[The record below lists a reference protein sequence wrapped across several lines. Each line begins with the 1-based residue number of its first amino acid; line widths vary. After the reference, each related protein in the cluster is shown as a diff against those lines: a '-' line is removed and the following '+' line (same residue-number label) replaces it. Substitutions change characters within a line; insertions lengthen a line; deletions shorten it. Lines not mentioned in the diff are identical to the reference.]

1 MSWTQKELKKLDPAV
16 LEMSG
21 SEFINYT
28 SDRLKTL
35 PRAQRRA
42 KEREVKESMATM
54 KSFSPKQMKLMVQAV
69 NHACG
74 RAVQEELDRYNDI
87 MDGCITAYLYM
98 KNENITIEDARKEQ
112 DIIAELITDDVLKYK
127 KRLEE
132 SGGNEEMANKK
143 LEKMVPEVREYSNA
157 LIDKG
162 MNQGQA
168 VKELMAKFPTLSR
181 SMLTNA
187 FKKVKEE
194 RRVEDEAK
202 TLKVDTEVIE
212 AAKYIF
218 PEIKPEEE
226 QETPA
231 EEDGEE
237 YKDMLEH
244 SKEVAEIVE
253 PQTEVSTSVEVKE
266 ESQEEI
272 ENDSDLKI
280 IYRQMTVVGKHNK
293 YIVYTDHVKVGGK
306 SFNNIDEVENYHK
319 EQIELFNAEMA
330 ELKKVVS
337 MI

>member
-1 MSWTQKELKKLDPAV
+1 MSSTQKGFKKLDPAV
-16 LEMSG
+16 FEMSD

-28 SDRLKTL
+28 SDRLKPL

-54 KSFSPKQMKLMVQAV
+54 KSLTPKQKKLMVQTI

-74 RAVQEELDRYNDI
+74 IAVQEELDRYNNM
-87 MDGCITAYLYM
+87 MDCCITAYLHM
-98 KNENITIEDARKEQ
+98 KNENITLEAVRTEQ
-112 DIIAELITDDVLKYK
+112 DIIAELITDEVLKYK
-127 KRLEE
+127 ERLEK

-143 LEKMVPEVREYSNA
+143 LEKLVPEVREYSSA
-157 LIDKG
+157 LIEKG

-212 AAKYIF
+212 AAEYIF

-231 EEDGEE
+231 EKDKE

-253 PQTEVSTSVEVKE
+253 TQTEVSTSVEVKE
-266 ESQEEI
+266 EPQDEI

-280 IYRQMTVVGKHNK
+280 IYRQMTVEGKHNK

>member
-54 KSFSPKQMKLMVQAV
+54 KSFSPKQMELMVQAV

-98 KNENITIEDARKEQ
+98 KNENITIENARKEQ

-202 TLKVDTEVIE
+202 KLEVDTEVIE
-212 AAKYIF
+212 AAEYIF
-218 PEIKPEEE
+218 PEIKPEELT
-226 QETPA
+226 ETHT
-231 EEDGEE
+231 EEEPQDII
-237 YKDMLEH
+237 EH
-244 SKEVAEIVE
+244 SKADIQAVE
-253 PQTEVSTSVEVKE
+253 PQTEVNILVDVKE
-266 ESQEEI
+266 EPQKEI
-272 ENDSDLKI
+272 ENDNDLKI
-280 IYRQMTVVGKHNK
+280 IYRQMTVEGKHNK
-293 YIVYTDHVKVGGK
+293 YTVYKDHVKVGGK

-319 EQIELFNAEMA
+319 EQIELFNAEMQ
-330 ELKKVVS
+330 ELKKVIS